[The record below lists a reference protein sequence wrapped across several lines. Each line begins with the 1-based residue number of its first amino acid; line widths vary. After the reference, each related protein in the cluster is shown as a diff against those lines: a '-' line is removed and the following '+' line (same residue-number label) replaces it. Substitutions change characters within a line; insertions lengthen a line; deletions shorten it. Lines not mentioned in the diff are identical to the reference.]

1 MFENYLYCFNIT
13 SSGYV
18 GNILVNLVE
27 DLKIVLKG
35 ELVDWLWKIKWW
47 NMGRDKENPYV
58 YAWWGTSSN

>member
-18 GNILVNLVE
+18 GNILINLIE

-35 ELVDWLWKIKWW
+35 ELVD
-47 NMGRDKENPYV
+47 
-58 YAWWGTSSN
+58 